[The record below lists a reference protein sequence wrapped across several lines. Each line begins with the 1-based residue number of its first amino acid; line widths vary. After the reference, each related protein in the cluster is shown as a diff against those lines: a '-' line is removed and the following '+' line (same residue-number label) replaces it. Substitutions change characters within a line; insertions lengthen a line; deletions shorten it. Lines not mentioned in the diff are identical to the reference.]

1 MTLGST
7 SGQIATTTNG
17 LIGDRM
23 SVDIN
28 NRRQVIAV
36 GDIEPSALDLT
47 RHMLSGESITSAGVI
62 AGTGMSIVTGAE
74 IGVVNEKFGRSNRDM
89 VAGKFIKWTHSA
101 ISASSATYIDI
112 DFTTNLGQTKNLR
125 LNFEV
130 IS

>member
-1 MTLGST
+1 
-7 SGQIATTTNG
+7 
-17 LIGDRM
+17 M

-101 ISASSATYIDI
+101 ISVSSATYIDI